1 MASFACNSVHWIS
14 RHASTA
20 CSTRLT
26 HKIEC
31 MMTGIPHGHKYVY
44 ILGNLYQYK
53 VFLESHHSPKNTL
66 CVLAMGQ
73 ICQRRASVG
82 DAPRISAPAEA
93 APCMPKKHDP
103 KRYAN
108 DYSRPKLL
116 GWENEWLFKMPRCN
130 EISWRDL
137 TCSHVM
143 FVLAPTP
150 RTTMNV
156 QCSICSK
163 SPCNY
168 MFHHFLGVFWSLM
181 HLQSLAGST
190 ILRIRMMTRNQS
202 SQKKSH
208 GTRRSPTI
216 QQTNSAETWNLSF
229 LVVVAMLDMGFLY
242 SGIYSS

>member
-1 MASFACNSVHWIS
+1 MASFACNSVRRIS
-14 RHASTA
+14 IHASMA

-31 MMTGIPHGHKYVY
+31 MMTGRAHGDKYLD

-53 VFLESHHSPKNTL
+53 FFLESHHSPKNTL

-82 DAPRISAPAEA
+82 DAPRVSAPAEA

-108 DYSRPKLL
+108 DYSRPTHL

-150 RTTMNV
+150 RTIMNV

-168 MFHHFLGVFWSLM
+168 MFYHFLGVLWSLM
-181 HLQSLAGST
+181 TWST
-190 ILRIRMMTRNQS
+190 CNH
-202 SQKKSH
+202 SQVRPYRGFGWWQ
-208 GTRRSPTI
+208 GTRAARRRATAPGGA
-216 QQTNSAETWNLSF
+216 QQSNRRTAQRLET
-229 LVVVAMLDMGFLY
+229 
-242 SGIYSS
+242 